1 MLANARRARPKRCAG
16 SVVVSAAAL
25 RTLGV
30 REFVR
35 VAPLR
40 PLWKREK
47 KPRPSALRSQFHL
60 TTFTP
65 FVSRS
70 GRWVFRERSALQR
83 APSLRIYS
91 VRPPQHRSC
100 RATARISVQGLPTA
114 DARKPVGKFAVRR
127 HHPPHS
133 VEKPERRLPDALDA
147 SCSGTCVP
155 YLHLLGACGASPLA
169 GPVAARALPEI
180 RGSSPVRPPPGPPL
194 RLQRC
199 WLSCMLPHLRSQ
211 RLRHHSSWCLA
222 CTTRARRSCPT

>member
-147 SCSGTCVP
+147 SCSST
-155 YLHLLGACGASPLA
+155 LHTQSASF
-169 GPVAARALPEI
+169 G
-180 RGSSPVRPPPGPPL
+180 
-194 RLQRC
+194 
-199 WLSCMLPHLRSQ
+199 
-211 RLRHHSSWCLA
+211 RLRIQPSG
-222 CTTRARRSCPT
+222 RSCRRACVA